1 MSKRTRRELLADVG
15 KGMFLASL
23 GVGVARDL
31 GLSAAWAADEPGRVT
46 FGDLEPLV
54 GFMQETPP
62 EKFLAAAVEKIKG
75 GTDLKTLVS
84 AAALANARAFGGED
98 YVGFHTLMALPP
110 AYHMSGEDGNALAV
124 LKVLYRNSTR
134 LKEAGK
140 DHADTLKPVTVEKSR
155 EKPTGEQLRD
165 QVRKNDLPGAERT
178 FATICASGTPDA
190 ALDRLMVLVDD
201 ATEVHRVV
209 LVSRAYE
216 LIDFVGSERAHTL
229 LRQSVHYCANS
240 EKHPNQVKYHQEV
253 RDVLPRLLERH
264 GLLSRSPGTR
274 PADDARVSELAD
286 AVYRG
291 SPAQA
296 AEAVAAALAEGIDP
310 TAVGEAISLAANQL
324 VLRDEG
330 RPKQW
335 ASPNKPTGSIH
346 GDSVGVHACDSV
358 LAWRAIAKAGD
369 QRTRASSLVL
379 AAYQVARDR
388 GARPEFL
395 KWEPYPRPEHQ
406 EQVRGL
412 QADTLMRELEAA
424 VRDKDQSR
432 AAAITQ
438 RVGAEKSGAAKD
450 VFALFRKY
458 AVSEDG
464 ALHAEKFFRTA
475 TEEYAATRPAFRW
488 RQLVALARV
497 TASAYGQPAPG
508 MDEARRLLKT

>member
-23 GVGVARDL
+23 GAGVARDL

-54 GFMQETPP
+54 AFMQETPP
-62 EKFLAAAVEKIKG
+62 EKFLAAVVEKMKS

-110 AYHMSGEDGNALAV
+110 AFHMAGEDGNPLAV

-140 DHADTLKPVTVEKSR
+140 DHADTLKPVTAEKST
-155 EKPTGEQLRD
+155 EKPTGERLRD

-190 ALDRLMVLVDD
+190 ALNELMVLVDD
-201 ATEVHRVV
+201 ATEVHRIV

-216 LIDFVGSERAHTL
+216 LIDYVGAERAHTL

-253 RDVLPRLLERH
+253 RDLLPKLLDQHRLL
-264 GLLSRSPGTR
+264 GKKAGTR
-274 PADDARVSELAD
+274 PADFAQVSELAD
-286 AVYRG
+286 AIDRG
-291 SPAQA
+291 SPSQA
-296 AEAVAAALAEGIDP
+296 AEAVAAALAGGTDP
-310 TAVGEAISLAANQL
+310 AAVGEAISLAANQL
-324 VLRDEG
+324 VLRDPG
-330 RPKQW
+330 RPEKW
-335 ASPNKPTGSIH
+335 AQPNKPAGSVH
-346 GDSVGVHACDSV
+346 GDSIGVHACDSV
-358 LAWRAIAKAGD
+358 LAWRAIARAGD
-369 QRTRASSLVL
+369 WRTSASSLIL

-388 GARPEFL
+388 SARPEAEWAWRP
-395 KWEPYPRPEHQ
+395 KPEHV
-406 EQVRGL
+406 EKASAL
-412 QADTLMRELEAA
+412 PADALLRELDGAI
-424 VRDKDQSR
+424 RDRDQSR
-432 AAAITQ
+432 AVAVTQ
-438 RVGAEKSGAAKD
+438 CLHKAKSDSAKE
-450 VFALFRKY
+450 VFALCRKY

-475 TEEYAATRPAFRW
+475 TEEYAAMRPDFRW
-488 RQLVALARV
+488 RQLLALARV
-497 TASAYGQPAPG
+497 TASAFGQPAPG
-508 MDEARRLLKT
+508 MEEARRRLKV